1 MGRKAAVAL
10 GALLTVT
17 GFVLALIALA
27 VPWVHYRI
35 QVDAPTG
42 GSGIARVAGVAVFQ
56 LDHGWWY
63 VVALFVLLGC
73 VTGAAAGS
81 GRAAR
86 VAAVAAIAVGVL
98 GMLLGSAIGAQIVAT
113 SADAL
118 ASGFTTVDMQATR
131 SAGSTYGVAAP
142 PLLAL
147 GAALLSVRTAQHR
160 PSAS

>member
-10 GALLTVT
+10 GALLTVA
-17 GFVLALIALA
+17 GFVLALVGLA
-27 VPWVHYRI
+27 VPWVNYRI
-35 QVDAPTG
+35 RVDATTG
-42 GSGIARVAGVAVFQ
+42 DSGVERAAGVAVFQ

-63 VVALFVLLGC
+63 VIALFVLLGC
-73 VTGAAAGS
+73 VAGAAAGS

-86 VAAVAAIAVGVL
+86 VSAVAGIAVGVL
-98 GMLLGSAIGAQIVAT
+98 AMLVASAIGAQIAAT
-113 SADAL
+113 SADAFGL
-118 ASGFTTVDMQATR
+118 TTIQVAAVR

-160 PSAS
+160 PPAS